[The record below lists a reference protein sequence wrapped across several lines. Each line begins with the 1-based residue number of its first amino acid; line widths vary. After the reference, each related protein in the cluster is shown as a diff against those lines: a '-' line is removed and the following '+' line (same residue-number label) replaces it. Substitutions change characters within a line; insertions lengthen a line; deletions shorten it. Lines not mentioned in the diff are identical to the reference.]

1 MHGERMMITVKI
13 NPATIALLGAGLIV
27 AAAWSWPRARAD
39 EPRASGPAQLP
50 DARHLSPGDDASV
63 LVRSIREQEAWVDRV
78 ESLALKAEVL
88 YKTTPAGVAKRR
100 SKLRE
105 QLIADELIEKNR
117 GLRPRAT
124 QTIELAFD
132 RKRVRWWDR
141 WDPDF
146 FELWVWDG
154 NRMITFSSYDTPPNE
169 REYRIRSERG
179 TLLSGLTYCLGFAGP
194 RRLWWAVQPEEL
206 EATIRLMGKAEDFVY
221 GGRAE
226 FHGTECHVV
235 SRWANWTTFYITVAD
250 GRLRGAK
257 HGAQK
262 NPEKRLVNL
271 FNRKGH
277 AFQDGKELSAWFKSR
292 TPAEA
297 AVVEREKSANL
308 ARLVDPIYEQWLSDY
323 REVAPG
329 CWLPM
334 TQASNLFFM
343 DEDDRLAIEETHEL
357 KITELKVNVP
367 LPDVLFRVEIPEG
380 AKINDQT
387 KKASSGKRED

>member
-1 MHGERMMITVKI
+1 MMPVQI
-13 NPATIALLGAGLIV
+13 NPATTALLGAGLIV
-27 AAAWSWPRARAD
+27 AAAWSLREARAD
-39 EPRASGPAQLP
+39 EPPTCGQAQAP
-50 DARHLSPGDDASV
+50 GAPHLAPGDDASV
-63 LVRSIREQEAWVDRV
+63 LVRSIREQEAWVDHV
-78 ESLALKAEVL
+78 ESLSLKAAVVYE
-88 YKTTPAGVAKRR
+88 TTPAGIAKRR
-100 SKLRE
+100 RTLQE
-105 QLIADELIEKNR
+105 QLMNEEHLEKES
-117 GLRPRAT
+117 GLKPRAT

-141 WDPDF
+141 RDPDWF
-146 FELWVWDG
+146 DLRVWDG
-154 NRMITFSSYDTPPNE
+154 KRLITYCSYNTPPDE
-169 REYRIRSERG
+169 REYRIQSQRG

-206 EATIRLMGKAEDFVY
+206 EATTRLMGKPEDFVY

-226 FHGTECHVV
+226 FHGTQCHVV
-235 SRWANWTTFYITVAD
+235 SRWANWTTYYITVAD

-277 AFQDGKELSAWFKSR
+277 AFHDGEELRAWINSR
-292 TPAEA
+292 TPEQAAE
-297 AVVEREKSANL
+297 VEREKSANL
-308 ARLVDPIYEQWLSDY
+308 PRLVDPIYEQWFSDY

-334 TQASNLFFM
+334 TQARNLFFM
-343 DEDDRLAIEETHEL
+343 DEHDRLAIEETHEL

-367 LPDVLFRVEIPEG
+367 LPDDLFRVEIPEG
-380 AKINDQT
+380 AKINDRT
-387 KKASSGKRED
+387 KGTPKGKR